1 MLWVVAQRNEI
12 AALIC
17 MTIIIIVAV
26 IVICILANPISA
38 QVEINWQEHKT
49 QTNFKQMKH
58 Q

>member
-38 QVEINWQEHKT
+38 QVEIN
-49 QTNFKQMKH
+49 
-58 Q
+58 